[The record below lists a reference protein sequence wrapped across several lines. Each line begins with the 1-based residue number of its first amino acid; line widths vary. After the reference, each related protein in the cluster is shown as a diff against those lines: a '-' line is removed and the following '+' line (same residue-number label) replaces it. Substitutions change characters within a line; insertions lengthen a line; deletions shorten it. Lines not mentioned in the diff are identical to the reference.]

1 MQRVCAIA
9 IGIVL
14 TVGLATAARAQTQGG
29 EQELGF
35 LATFAKSTEGDSDGF
50 LVANA
55 RYGLFVTPAIQVG
68 GGVGVGGPVDDID
81 NSLSVELFGAYY
93 FSPESTNTFYARAGL
108 FRQFTEID
116 DFDFV
121 DAAFGYKSY
130 LNERAAFFWEG
141 GYGFAISSDVDGGVV
156 RSVAGITFLF

>member
-1 MQRVCAIA
+1 MQRVCAVL

-14 TVGLATAARAQTQGG
+14 ASGLATAAQAQTQGG

-35 LATFAKSTEGDSDGF
+35 LATYFKPTKGGGDGF

-55 RYGLFVTPAIQVG
+55 RYGLFVTPAVQVG
-68 GGVGVGGPVDDID
+68 GGVGIGGPVDDLD

-108 FRQFTEID
+108 FRQFTERD
-116 DFDFV
+116 DFDFA

-156 RSVAGITFLF
+156 RSVAGLTFLF